1 MKNLKRVTAFAL
13 SLVLLGCALPASANA
28 SCTQEGLVSIE
39 VISNE
44 EADALLPEY
53 MTAAFD
59 EDNADHSGNIST
71 YGLSYPSKESKWN
84 LNTKGQYDFSVD
96 TQNSKIYSDY
106 VFTGHKG
113 SVTVYLDETSS
124 SSGEYTFKLCKRG
137 VINTTIH
144 KYKFSHGVPQTI
156 AMGGFDSDDLIYFI
170 IDPNQ
175 YTYMTHDST

>member
-39 VISNE
+39 VISN
-44 EADALLPEY
+44 
-53 MTAAFD
+53 
-59 EDNADHSGNIST
+59 
-71 YGLSYPSKESKWN
+71 
-84 LNTKGQYDFSVD
+84 
-96 TQNSKIYSDY
+96 
-106 VFTGHKG
+106 
-113 SVTVYLDETSS
+113 
-124 SSGEYTFKLCKRG
+124 KLCKRG

-156 AMGGFDSDDLIYFI
+156 AISGFDSDDLIYFI